1 VNINATLLGHAI
13 WFGVFI
19 WLTMKYIWPP
29 LERAMQ
35 DRQKQ
40 IADGLAAAERGKQD
54 LELAAKRAAEVLQE
68 AREQAVEI
76 ISQGERRALAAVE
89 ESKETARAEG
99 ERIIAAAKAEIE
111 QEVNRAREQLRAQVA
126 VLAVTG
132 AEKILRRE
140 VDAQAHAQLLQSL
153 EAELR

>member
-1 VNINATLLGHAI
+1 VNINATLLGQAL
-13 WFGVFI
+13 WFAVFI

-29 LERAMQ
+29 LQKAMQ

-40 IADGLAAAERGKQD
+40 IADGLAAAEKGRQE
-54 LELAAKRAAEVLQE
+54 LEAAAQRVTEELQK
-68 AREQAVEI
+68 AREQASEI
-76 ISQGERRALAAVE
+76 LAHAEKRAGELVE
-89 ESKETARAEG
+89 EAKDNAKAEG
-99 ERIIAAAKAEIE
+99 ERIVIAAKAEIE

-132 AEKILRRE
+132 AEKILKRE
-140 VDAQAHAQLLQSL
+140 IDAKAHAELLQGL